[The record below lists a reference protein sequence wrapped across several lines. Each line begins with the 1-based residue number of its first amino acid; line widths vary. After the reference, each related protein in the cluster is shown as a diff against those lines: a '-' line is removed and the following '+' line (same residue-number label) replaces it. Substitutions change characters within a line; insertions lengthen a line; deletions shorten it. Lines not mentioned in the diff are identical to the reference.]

1 MFLSLLLITLTYL
14 LMIWLEVPRLV
25 VQKKWRD
32 LTAFTCLLL
41 PAVVYSYGIILDLPL
56 PNPTDLIVSIFEPL
70 AMRLEQVLGP
80 T

>member
-41 PAVVYSYGIILDLPL
+41 LAVVYSYGIILDLPL
-56 PNPTDLIVSIFEPL
+56 PNPTDLIVTIFEPL